1 MIGISGL
8 AQNILISQGGT
19 VNVSGGEVFY
29 DAGGPA
35 GNDGNTSYTIT
46 LSPATAGEAVCV
58 DFTSFISNGNLEIF
72 DGPNTASRNIG
83 TLRGD
88 YSLNYNAGGTP
99 YRTGQTG
106 TPGVPDVL
114 SPGVFCSNNA
124 SGVLTFR
131 YTGPSAYA
139 GWVGQVITYKQASAG
154 CTVGLTAS
162 PSTICVGGSSLL
174 SATGVLGVPLMSND
188 FNTSTVGTGWSS
200 TASVSFQSVLTCE
213 PNYGYAT
220 SNTDNSIFVW
230 MQNAA
235 APRTLETTSY
245 DVSGGGYLSFDFREA
260 SDDNGG
266 NGCEALD
273 DNEGVYVQYSTDGGT
288 SWNNLKLMFP
298 SVESNFPSA
307 ANIGCGTYVY
317 DWNTTTVP
325 LPAAALSANTKFR
338 WTQRQSTSATQDSW
352 GLDNVRITR
361 YATATLTI
369 TDLSTNTVIAT
380 TTTPSTSISVSPA
393 VTTTYRATLT
403 DGVTTCTQDITVTVN
418 GGTATTINYAGSPF
432 LPNAGASNVT
442 VTNGPVSGSYSA
454 TPAGL
459 TINTTTGQV
468 TPSTSTPGTYTVSVP
483 TACGTAT
490 ASVVILSSTCATCA
504 TPSCPVIS
512 MTTTTAALGQ
522 TGIST
527 NLGLAGDQFGNAP
540 LAPGESITI
549 CVPVTVVA
557 GSTILGFKQLTSS
570 SPGGCGNPLEQVIT
584 YQLTDSSC
592 GATIPPNRT
601 NASSV
606 ASGFNPEWDGLSSGN
621 YVLCFTMNVTSGA
634 LCSSVDIQGLGYYNV
649 IPAAVPCQD
658 YQIQMYSDDLLLNPI
673 TKTAFACS
681 DAAVFLGPDTF
692 PVTFDSGLPFN
703 SVNIEIVANTGNLN
717 NLVIYRYNS
726 ANVLVE
732 TLTVPA
738 GGVSNNYFLR
748 PTGCYY
754 SLDKTNVASGNY
766 TYTITDNT
774 SGVVLA
780 TGTWIITAGAESL
793 KTGLLFFQ
801 GTGSYSGP
809 GVSNGFDPA
818 PAGSVGDDY
827 TDDRGIGVF
836 DPQVAGVGSH
846 TITYTW
852 DNGLAAPN
860 HCTLTRTMNVTVTGP
875 SAPIT
880 TNLSICSGQT
890 ATLTASAVTGT
901 VNWYTASSGG
911 SSIFT
916 GNPYTTPV
924 LTAATSYWVSQTV
937 GGCESTRTQVNVS
950 ITAGT
955 PATYTS
961 TVVNCSPG
969 SILLSSILPTGTTF
983 NWVSGPSGYTFPAG
997 FQTPLTTNTSLTG
1010 LPAGT
1015 YCVDVTSP
1023 NSLGGVVTQTLF
1035 TETFE
1040 SGLGNWTLD
1049 NSNGPNIF
1057 VLNNDYL
1064 GGSCVTGLGTFT
1076 VPNVPNQPAAV
1087 TSSPNSNYLHIKA
1100 TTTTGAT
1107 CGPGSVNFIP
1117 NNANFDGQIS
1127 DQKATLNTVINTVG
1141 KSNVIFNFYWL
1152 AQGETNASGSDD
1164 FGSIEYSINGGTTWV
1179 QAGAKLRRQTT
1190 WLSDFRT
1197 DPLWDNQANL
1207 RFRVRWQNDASS
1219 SIDPP
1224 ISIDQIVITA
1234 DVTSIAS
1241 CGTTVQECFTIFPTP
1256 VTPTITSVAASCS
1269 AAGSST
1275 ISNYSASNTY
1285 TFTPTGPTVGATGL
1299 ISGMILGTSYTVT
1312 ATNGGCTSVASAS
1325 FSNAAQLPT
1334 PVTPTITSVA
1344 ASCSAAGSSTI
1355 SNYSASN
1362 TYAFTPAGPTVGV
1375 AGVISGMTVGTSYT
1389 VTATNGGCTSVA
1401 SASFSNAAQLPT
1413 PAVPTITSVA
1423 ASCSAAGSST
1433 ISNYSASNTYTF
1445 TPAGPTVGATGVISG
1460 MTVGTSYT
1468 VTATNGGCTSVA
1480 SASFSNASQLP
1491 TPLVPTITSVAAS
1504 CSAAGSSTIS
1514 NYSASNTYAF
1524 TPAGPTVGVAGV
1536 ISGMTVG
1543 TSYTVTATNGGCTSV
1558 ASASFSNAAQ
1568 LPTPAVPTITSV
1580 AASCSAAG
1588 SSTISNYSASNTYT
1602 FTPAGP
1608 TVGATGLISGMTV
1621 GTSYTVTATNGGCTS
1636 VASASFSNA
1645 AQLPTPAVPTITSVA
1660 ASCSAAGSSTISN
1673 YSASNTYAFT
1683 PAGPIVGVAGVIS
1696 GMTVGTSYTVT
1707 ATNGGCTSLASA
1719 SFSNAAQLPTPA
1731 VPTITSVA
1739 ASCSAAGS
1747 STISNY
1753 SATNTYAFTPAG
1765 PTVGATGVIS
1775 GMTVGTSYT
1784 VTATYGGC
1792 TSVASASFSNAA
1804 QLPTPVTPTI
1814 TSVAA
1819 SCSAAGSSTIS
1830 NYSATNTYAFTPA
1843 GPTVGVAGVISGM
1856 TVGTSYTVTAT
1867 NGGCTS
1873 LASASFS
1880 NAAQLAA
1887 QPIPTITSVAASC
1900 SAAGSS
1906 TISNYSAS
1914 NTYTF
1919 TPAGPTVGVAGVI
1932 SGMTVGTSYTVTATN
1947 GGCTSVASA
1956 SFSNAAQL
1964 PTPAV
1969 PTITSVAATCSAAGS
1984 STISNYSASN
1994 TYTFTPAGPTVGV
2007 AGVISGMTVGTSYT
2021 VTATNGGCTS
2031 VASASFSNAAQL
2043 PTPAVPT
2050 ITSVAASCSAAGSST
2065 ISNYSAS
2072 NTYTFTPAGPTVGAT
2087 GFISGMTVGTSY
2099 TVTSGNGFCTSLAS
2113 IPFDNQDMGTP
2124 TITNI
2129 SYSSNICSVS
2139 STDIV
2144 LSSDIIGTTYTWSA
2158 TVSNIT
2164 GTYVTNGDETNINQ
2178 IATLTDTENI
2188 GTITMVI
2195 IPRANGCDGT
2205 PRTIEITVNP
2215 NPVIE
2220 SVSVSDTAVC
2230 SGSNVHLDIVGN
2242 ISGITY
2248 TWTAI
2253 TSGVTVV
2260 GGTTSG
2266 TITATS
2272 TTTEFD
2278 LQVVTSNPLVAGT
2291 IYFEV
2296 SSVRNG
2302 CIGNTLQSGIV
2313 TVNPNP
2319 GLPIPSP
2326 VKTICSE
2333 EGTDLIVDVSPL
2345 ILGTELTWEV
2355 LTVVNV
2361 TGANPGT
2368 GVAPVT
2374 INDIL
2379 TATTNTQGYVIY
2391 RVRSTLGDCQG
2402 GYTDYRVNVNPSPR
2416 PVLTDGNICITASG
2430 EVYQTY
2436 TLNTGLNDVDYDFEW
2451 FDSAGNIIP
2460 GATNSTLVVDEAGT
2474 YSVIATNWLTGCSS
2488 DPLLPTATAVVTE
2501 TTPATTMTIVQS
2513 EYFSDNA
2520 TITVTVTGGSGS
2532 IMYSLDE
2539 GSFQSSNVFTG
2550 VSAGEHLVTVIDT
2563 EGCTYMTQEVL
2574 IIDYP
2579 TYFTPNG
2586 DGINET
2592 WNIIGLNQADA
2603 KLYIFDRYGKLLK
2616 QLSTTEASN
2625 GWDGTYN
2632 DEQLPSTDYWFTLD
2646 YTENGVGKQFKAH
2659 FSLIR

>member
-1 MIGISGL
+1 MKYIFSLFIFMIGISGL

-131 YTGPSAYA
+131 YTGPSGYA

-483 TACGTAT
+483 TSCGTAT
-490 ASVVILSSTCATCA
+490 TTVEILSSTCGTCA
-504 TPSCPVIS
+504 LATCPVIS
-512 MTTTTAALGQ
+512 ITATSAALGQ
-522 TGIST
+522 TNIST
-527 NLGLAGDQFGNAP
+527 ALGTAGDQLGTAA
-540 LAPGESITI
+540 LVPGENITI

-570 SPGGCGNPLEQVIT
+570 SPGGCGTPSEQVIT
-584 YQLTDSSC
+584 YQLTDAAC
-592 GATIPPNRT
+592 GATISPNRT

-606 ASGFNPEWDGLSSGN
+606 ASGFNPEWDGLAPGN
-621 YVLCFTMNVTSGA
+621 YVLCFTMNVTNTS

-649 IPAAVPCQD
+649 IPPPVPCQD

-681 DAAVFLGPDTF
+681 DASVFLGPDSFST
-692 PVTFDSGLPFN
+692 TFDSGLPYN
-703 SVNIEIVANTGNLN
+703 SVNISITANAGNLN

-738 GGVSNNYFLR
+738 GGVTNNYFLR
-748 PTGCYY
+748 PTGAYY
-754 SLDKTNVASGNY
+754 SLDKTNLTSGNY
-766 TYTITDNT
+766 SYTITDNT
-774 SGVVLA
+774 SGAVLA

-793 KTGLLFFQ
+793 KTGLLLFQ
-801 GTGSYSGP
+801 GTGNYSGP
-809 GVSNGFDPA
+809 GVTNGFDPA

-836 DPQVAGVGSH
+836 NPQAAGVGTH

-852 DNGLAAPN
+852 DNGLPAPN
-860 HCTLTRTMNVTVTGP
+860 HCTLTRTMVVTVTGP
-875 SAPIT
+875 SAPT
-880 TNLSICSGQT
+880 ASNVSICSGQT
-890 ATLTASAVTGT
+890 ATLTATAVTGT
-901 VNWYTASSGG
+901 VNWYTAATGG
-911 SSIFT
+911 SSVFT
-916 GNPYTTPV
+916 GNPFTTPT
-924 LTAATSYWVSQTV
+924 LTAATSYWVSQTI
-937 GGCESTRTQVNVS
+937 GGCESARTKVDVS
-950 ITAGT
+950 ISAGT

-961 TVVNCSPG
+961 TLVNCAPG
-969 SILLSSILPTGTTF
+969 SINLSAILPTGTTF

-997 FQTPLTTNTSLTG
+997 YQTPLTTNTSLTG

-1040 SGLGNWTLD
+1040 AGLANWTIN
-1049 NSNGPNIF
+1049 NSGGPNIF

-1076 VPNVPNQPAAV
+1076 VPAVPNQPVGV
-1087 TSSPNSNYLHIKA
+1087 TSGPNSNYLHIKA

-1107 CGPGSVNFIP
+1107 CGAGSVNFIP
-1117 NNANFDGQIS
+1117 NNANFDGQVS
-1127 DQKATLNTVINTVG
+1127 DQKATINTVFNTIG
-1141 KSNVIFNFYWL
+1141 KTNVVFNFYWL
-1152 AQGETNASGSDD
+1152 AQGETNANGADD
-1164 FGSIEYSINGGTTWV
+1164 FGSIEYSINGGTSWV

-1190 WLSDFRT
+1190 WLSDFRS
-1197 DPLWDNQANL
+1197 DPLWDNQADL

-1224 ISIDQIVITA
+1224 ISIDEIIITA
-1234 DVTSIAS
+1234 DVITTAS
-1241 CGTTVQECFTIFPTP
+1241 CGTTVQECFTILPTP
-1256 VTPTITSVAASCS
+1256 VVPTITSVAATCL
-1269 AAGSST
+1269 AAGSSS
-1275 ISNYSASNTY
+1275 ISNYNASNTY
-1285 TFTPTGPTVGATGL
+1285 TFTPAGPTVGAGGL
-1299 ISGMILGTSYTVT
+1299 V
-1312 ATNGGCTSVASAS
+1312 
-1325 FSNAAQLPT
+1325 
-1334 PVTPTITSVA
+1334 
-1344 ASCSAAGSSTI
+1344 
-1355 SNYSASN
+1355 
-1362 TYAFTPAGPTVGV
+1362 
-1375 AGVISGMTVGTSYT
+1375 SGMTVGTSYT
-1389 VTATNGGCTSVA
+1389 VTATNGGCTSSA

-1423 ASCSAAGSST
+1423 ATCLAAGTST

-1445 TPAGPTVGATGVISG
+1445 TPAGPTVGAGGLVSG

-1468 VTATNGGCTSVA
+1468 VTATNGGCTS
-1480 SASFSNASQLP
+1480 S
-1491 TPLVPTITSVAAS
+1491 
-1504 CSAAGSSTIS
+1504 
-1514 NYSASNTYAF
+1514 
-1524 TPAGPTVGVAGV
+1524 
-1536 ISGMTVG
+1536 
-1543 TSYTVTATNGGCTSV
+1543 

-1580 AASCSAAG
+1580 AADCSSAG
-1588 SSTISNYSASNTYT
+1588 TSTISNYNASNTYT

-1636 VASASFSNA
+1636 TASASFSNA

-1660 ASCSAAGSSTISN
+1660 ATCSSAGSSTISN
-1673 YSASNTYAFT
+1673 YNASNTYTFT
-1683 PAGPIVGVAGVIS
+1683 PAGPIVGAGGLVS

-1731 VPTITSVA
+1731 VPTITSTPA
-1739 ASCSAAGS
+1739 DCSSAGS

-1753 SATNTYAFTPAG
+1753 NATNTYTFTPAG
-1765 PTVGATGVIS
+1765 PTVGATGLV
-1775 GMTVGTSYT
+1775 
-1784 VTATYGGC
+1784 
-1792 TSVASASFSNAA
+1792 
-1804 QLPTPVTPTI
+1804 
-1814 TSVAA
+1814 
-1819 SCSAAGSSTIS
+1819 
-1830 NYSATNTYAFTPA
+1830 
-1843 GPTVGVAGVISGM
+1843 SGM

-1873 LASASFS
+1873 TASASFS
-1880 NAAQLAA
+1880 NAAQLPTPAV
-1887 QPIPTITSVAASC
+1887 PTITSVAATC
-1900 SAAGSS
+1900 SSAGSS
-1906 TISNYSAS
+1906 SISNYNAS

-1919 TPAGPTVGVAGVI
+1919 TPAGPTVGAAGLV

-1947 GGCTSVASA
+1947 GGCTSTASA

-1984 STISNYSASN
+1984 STISNYNASN
-1994 TYTFTPAGPTVGV
+1994 TYTFTPAGPTVGATGLV
-2007 AGVISGMTVGTSYT
+2007 SGMTVGTSYT

-2031 VASASFSNAAQL
+2031 TASASFSNAAQL

-2050 ITSVAASCSAAGSST
+2050 ITSVAATCLAAGSST
-2065 ISNYSAS
+2065 ISNYNAS
-2072 NTYTFTPAGPTVGAT
+2072 NTYTFTPAGPTVGA
-2087 GFISGMTVGTSY
+2087 GGLVSGMTVGTSY
-2099 TVTSGNGFCTSLAS
+2099 TVTATNGGCTS
-2113 IPFDNQDMGTP
+2113 
-2124 TITNI
+2124 
-2129 SYSSNICSVS
+2129 
-2139 STDIV
+2139 
-2144 LSSDIIGTTYTWSA
+2144 
-2158 TVSNIT
+2158 
-2164 GTYVTNGDETNINQ
+2164 
-2178 IATLTDTENI
+2178 
-2188 GTITMVI
+2188 
-2195 IPRANGCDGT
+2195 
-2205 PRTIEITVNP
+2205 
-2215 NPVIE
+2215 
-2220 SVSVSDTAVC
+2220 TA
-2230 SGSNVHLDIVGN
+2230 
-2242 ISGITY
+2242 
-2248 TWTAI
+2248 
-2253 TSGVTVV
+2253 
-2260 GGTTSG
+2260 
-2266 TITATS
+2266 
-2272 TTTEFD
+2272 
-2278 LQVVTSNPLVAGT
+2278 
-2291 IYFEV
+2291 
-2296 SSVRNG
+2296 
-2302 CIGNTLQSGIV
+2302 
-2313 TVNPNP
+2313 
-2319 GLPIPSP
+2319 
-2326 VKTICSE
+2326 
-2333 EGTDLIVDVSPL
+2333 
-2345 ILGTELTWEV
+2345 
-2355 LTVVNV
+2355 
-2361 TGANPGT
+2361 
-2368 GVAPVT
+2368 
-2374 INDIL
+2374 
-2379 TATTNTQGYVIY
+2379 
-2391 RVRSTLGDCQG
+2391 
-2402 GYTDYRVNVNPSPR
+2402 
-2416 PVLTDGNICITASG
+2416 
-2430 EVYQTY
+2430 
-2436 TLNTGLNDVDYDFEW
+2436 
-2451 FDSAGNIIP
+2451 
-2460 GATNSTLVVDEAGT
+2460 
-2474 YSVIATNWLTGCSS
+2474 
-2488 DPLLPTATAVVTE
+2488 
-2501 TTPATTMTIVQS
+2501 
-2513 EYFSDNA
+2513 
-2520 TITVTVTGGSGS
+2520 
-2532 IMYSLDE
+2532 
-2539 GSFQSSNVFTG
+2539 
-2550 VSAGEHLVTVIDT
+2550 
-2563 EGCTYMTQEVL
+2563 
-2574 IIDYP
+2574 
-2579 TYFTPNG
+2579 
-2586 DGINET
+2586 
-2592 WNIIGLNQADA
+2592 
-2603 KLYIFDRYGKLLK
+2603 
-2616 QLSTTEASN
+2616 
-2625 GWDGTYN
+2625 
-2632 DEQLPSTDYWFTLD
+2632 
-2646 YTENGVGKQFKAH
+2646 
-2659 FSLIR
+2659 

>member
-1 MIGISGL
+1 MKYIFSLFIFMIGISGL

-131 YTGPSAYA
+131 YTGPSGYA

-154 CTVGLTAS
+154 CTVSLTAS

-188 FNTSTVGTGWSS
+188 FNTSSVGTGWSS

-213 PNYGYAT
+213 PNYGYTT

-403 DGVTTCTQDITVTVN
+403 DGVTTCTQDIIVTVN

-490 ASVVILSSTCATCA
+490 TTVVVLPQVCGSCAIPTCPIAGPYTSYATANTNNCSNMNNMTPDIIGPTTYVQYHSVTVNTS
-504 TPSCPVIS
+504 
-512 MTTTTAALGQ
+512 
-522 TGIST
+522 GI
-527 NLGLAGDQFGNAP
+527 LGL
-540 LAPGESITI
+540 
-549 CVPVTVVA
+549 V
-557 GSTILGFKQLTSS
+557 
-570 SPGGCGNPLEQVIT
+570 
-584 YQLTDSSC
+584 
-592 GATIPPNRT
+592 
-601 NASSV
+601 ASSNIGVGCSSNRSFKLYPIAFCGVSGSEILPTV
-606 ASGFNPEWDGLSSGN
+606 ANANGSSFSNPEWIGLSPGN
-621 YVLCFTMNVTSGA
+621 YIVEVTYAPIAG
-634 LCSSVDIQGLGYYNV
+634 CTIQDNCTSYYSPTP
-649 IPAAVPCQD
+649 IAISCQD

-1241 CGTTVQECFTIFPTP
+1241 CGTTVQECFTILPTP
-1256 VTPTITSVAASCS
+1256 ATPTITSVAASCS
-1269 AAGSST
+1269 AT
-1275 ISNYSASNTY
+1275 
-1285 TFTPTGPTVGATGL
+1285 
-1299 ISGMILGTSYTVT
+1299 
-1312 ATNGGCTSVASAS
+1312 
-1325 FSNAAQLPT
+1325 
-1334 PVTPTITSVA
+1334 
-1344 ASCSAAGSSTI
+1344 GSSTI

-1413 PAVPTITSVA
+1413 PP
-1423 ASCSAAGSST
+1423 
-1433 ISNYSASNTYTF
+1433 
-1445 TPAGPTVGATGVISG
+1445 
-1460 MTVGTSYT
+1460 
-1468 VTATNGGCTSVA
+1468 
-1480 SASFSNASQLP
+1480 
-1491 TPLVPTITSVAAS
+1491 VPTITSVAAS

-1543 TSYTVTATNGGCTSV
+1543 TSYTVTATNGGCTS
-1558 ASASFSNAAQ
+1558 
-1568 LPTPAVPTITSV
+1568 
-1580 AASCSAAG
+1580 
-1588 SSTISNYSASNTYT
+1588 
-1602 FTPAGP
+1602 
-1608 TVGATGLISGMTV
+1608 
-1621 GTSYTVTATNGGCTS
+1621 
-1636 VASASFSNA
+1636 
-1645 AQLPTPAVPTITSVA
+1645 
-1660 ASCSAAGSSTISN
+1660 
-1673 YSASNTYAFT
+1673 
-1683 PAGPIVGVAGVIS
+1683 
-1696 GMTVGTSYTVT
+1696 
-1707 ATNGGCTSLASA
+1707 LASA
-1719 SFSNAAQLPTPA
+1719 SFSNAAQLPT
-1731 VPTITSVA
+1731 
-1739 ASCSAAGS
+1739 
-1747 STISNY
+1747 
-1753 SATNTYAFTPAG
+1753 
-1765 PTVGATGVIS
+1765 
-1775 GMTVGTSYT
+1775 
-1784 VTATYGGC
+1784 
-1792 TSVASASFSNAA
+1792 
-1804 QLPTPVTPTI
+1804 
-1814 TSVAA
+1814 
-1819 SCSAAGSSTIS
+1819 
-1830 NYSATNTYAFTPA
+1830 
-1843 GPTVGVAGVISGM
+1843 
-1856 TVGTSYTVTAT
+1856 
-1867 NGGCTS
+1867 
-1873 LASASFS
+1873 
-1880 NAAQLAA
+1880 
-1887 QPIPTITSVAASC
+1887 
-1900 SAAGSS
+1900 
-1906 TISNYSAS
+1906 
-1914 NTYTF
+1914 
-1919 TPAGPTVGVAGVI
+1919 
-1932 SGMTVGTSYTVTATN
+1932 
-1947 GGCTSVASA
+1947 
-1956 SFSNAAQL
+1956 
-1964 PTPAV
+1964 
-1969 PTITSVAATCSAAGS
+1969 
-1984 STISNYSASN
+1984 
-1994 TYTFTPAGPTVGV
+1994 
-2007 AGVISGMTVGTSYT
+2007 
-2021 VTATNGGCTS
+2021 
-2031 VASASFSNAAQL
+2031 
-2043 PTPAVPT
+2043 
-2050 ITSVAASCSAAGSST
+2050 
-2065 ISNYSAS
+2065 
-2072 NTYTFTPAGPTVGAT
+2072 
-2087 GFISGMTVGTSY
+2087 
-2099 TVTSGNGFCTSLAS
+2099 
-2113 IPFDNQDMGTP
+2113 
-2124 TITNI
+2124 
-2129 SYSSNICSVS
+2129 
-2139 STDIV
+2139 
-2144 LSSDIIGTTYTWSA
+2144 
-2158 TVSNIT
+2158 
-2164 GTYVTNGDETNINQ
+2164 
-2178 IATLTDTENI
+2178 
-2188 GTITMVI
+2188 
-2195 IPRANGCDGT
+2195 
-2205 PRTIEITVNP
+2205 
-2215 NPVIE
+2215 
-2220 SVSVSDTAVC
+2220 
-2230 SGSNVHLDIVGN
+2230 
-2242 ISGITY
+2242 
-2248 TWTAI
+2248 
-2253 TSGVTVV
+2253 
-2260 GGTTSG
+2260 
-2266 TITATS
+2266 
-2272 TTTEFD
+2272 
-2278 LQVVTSNPLVAGT
+2278 
-2291 IYFEV
+2291 
-2296 SSVRNG
+2296 
-2302 CIGNTLQSGIV
+2302 
-2313 TVNPNP
+2313 
-2319 GLPIPSP
+2319 
-2326 VKTICSE
+2326 
-2333 EGTDLIVDVSPL
+2333 
-2345 ILGTELTWEV
+2345 
-2355 LTVVNV
+2355 
-2361 TGANPGT
+2361 
-2368 GVAPVT
+2368 
-2374 INDIL
+2374 
-2379 TATTNTQGYVIY
+2379 
-2391 RVRSTLGDCQG
+2391 
-2402 GYTDYRVNVNPSPR
+2402 
-2416 PVLTDGNICITASG
+2416 
-2430 EVYQTY
+2430 
-2436 TLNTGLNDVDYDFEW
+2436 
-2451 FDSAGNIIP
+2451 
-2460 GATNSTLVVDEAGT
+2460 
-2474 YSVIATNWLTGCSS
+2474 
-2488 DPLLPTATAVVTE
+2488 
-2501 TTPATTMTIVQS
+2501 
-2513 EYFSDNA
+2513 
-2520 TITVTVTGGSGS
+2520 
-2532 IMYSLDE
+2532 
-2539 GSFQSSNVFTG
+2539 
-2550 VSAGEHLVTVIDT
+2550 
-2563 EGCTYMTQEVL
+2563 
-2574 IIDYP
+2574 
-2579 TYFTPNG
+2579 
-2586 DGINET
+2586 
-2592 WNIIGLNQADA
+2592 
-2603 KLYIFDRYGKLLK
+2603 
-2616 QLSTTEASN
+2616 
-2625 GWDGTYN
+2625 
-2632 DEQLPSTDYWFTLD
+2632 
-2646 YTENGVGKQFKAH
+2646 
-2659 FSLIR
+2659 